1 MVTQKLVNDI
11 SYKILSC
18 AIEVNKMV
26 GAGLLESVY
35 QACLVQEMRLQ
46 GLKIIQQA
54 EVPIIYKGV
63 ELAHHLRLD
72 ILVENLVIVELKA
85 VDIMLPIFQAQLLTY
100 LKLSQKPKGLLIN
113 FNTTNIINSTIPLV
127 TEVFA
132 NLPKS

>member
-1 MVTQKLVNDI
+1 MITQKLINDI
-11 SYKILSC
+11 AYKVLSC

-35 QACLVQEMRLQ
+35 QACLVQEMKLQ
-46 GLKIIQQA
+46 GLKITEQA
-54 EVPIIYKGV
+54 EIPIIYKGV
-63 ELAHHLRLD
+63 ELSQSLRLD
-72 ILVENLVIVELKA
+72 ILVENLIIVELKA
-85 VDIMLPIFQAQLLTY
+85 VDIMLPVFQAQLLTY

-113 FNTTNIINSTIPLV
+113 FNTTNIISSTIPLV